1 MGSLGL
7 KRLLLAALIASLSLT
22 AAIAIGILL
31 FGTFDDT
38 TARILGTTALIGA
51 FSLVVL
57 PAGILLDAGRAT
69 FLAWSVVV
77 LATAAFVGYVL
88 LIWGLV
94 DDSDPAWKTIGIIAV
109 AAGAASQTA
118 ATTGRRRASDPWATV
133 WLYWLAIATAAV
145 LTGFITAAILT
156 EAENEVLWRVLGA
169 VAVLDVLV
177 VLLQPATRRY
187 AAVPVPGQPLPAQRI
202 RCTVDRL
209 PDPMIHPDRYAAA
222 PGEPAAV
229 EGRIPARDFAE
240 AAATAIRELESA
252 GVRVLSVERG
262 PAE

>member
-38 TARILGTTALIGA
+38 TARILGTTAVIGA

-57 PAGILLDAGRAT
+57 PAGILLDAGRAAI
-69 FLAWSVVV
+69 LAWVVIV
-77 LATAAFVGYVL
+77 LASAALVGYLL
-88 LIWGLV
+88 LIWELIG
-94 DDSDPAWKTIGIIAV
+94 DSDPAWQTVSIIAV
-109 AAGAASQTA
+109 AAATGSQVA
-118 ATTGRRRASDPWATV
+118 ATTGRRRDSDPWATRS
-133 WLYWLAIATAAV
+133 LYLASNATVVVLAGLVSTAV
-145 LTGFITAAILT
+145 FTDPGDDGF
-156 EAENEVLWRVLGA
+156 WRILGA
-169 VAVLDVLV
+169 VAVLNVLV

-187 AAVPVPGQPLPAQRI
+187 ASTPVPGEPLPAQCV
-202 RCTVDRL
+202 RCTLDRL
-209 PDPMIHPDRYAAA
+209 PDPMIRPERYAAVPGA
-222 PGEPAAV
+222 PTAV

-240 AAATAIRELESA
+240 AAATAIRELESN